1 MSNAAYFI
9 SDFDGTGMLEIQK
22 NDENSVYQ
30 TDAEAVE
37 AAVADGISI
46 ISVEELPET
55 FDRRYFGWL
64 DTPENRQKIKEYCG
78 VNV

>member
-46 ISVEELPET
+46 IPVEELPET

>member
-9 SDFDGTGMLEIQK
+9 SDFDGTGMLEIQR
-22 NDENSVYQ
+22 NDENPVYQ
-30 TDAEAVE
+30 TDDEAVE

-46 ISVEELPET
+46 IPVEELPKT

-64 DTPENRQKIKEYCG
+64 DTPENRQKIKEYCE
-78 VNV
+78 VAV